1 MAAWTAAN
9 ISELVLM
16 SSNHS
21 RSSSD
26 LAPPLVNRRDLRHD
40 VDAGGQPA
48 FHQTAPD
55 FAGFFVTAY
64 CAKYDLFA
72 SHIKSAVGRRWEF
85 VKDPASKG
93 RSMLTQ
99 IKFGTSGWRAVM
111 AEEFTFANVR
121 RAVEGIARYVV
132 LQKPQGAR
140 VIVGRDPRFLGE
152 TFCSMAAEIL
162 AAHGITPLVVA
173 EPAPTPAFAYAVIQS
188 KADGVINFTASHNPP
203 EYNGIKFSTP
213 DGCPALPE
221 VTKKI
226 EAEIVAGDNPPST
239 MEAASADKGTL
250 DPKPMYLK
258 RLGEIIDL
266 EAIRKAGVRV
276 AFDPMW
282 GAARGYSDELLRS
295 AGADVATV
303 HDYRDVLF
311 GGHAPEPD
319 DHLLEDLRIKM
330 RETGA
335 QIGIATDGDADRFG
349 IVDGD
354 GTFLQPNYVIALLFD
369 YLVES
374 RGWKNGVAKSV
385 ATTNLINALA
395 EKHGVELYETPV
407 GFKYIGEL
415 IMQDKIAIGGEESA
429 GLSIRHHVPEKDG
442 LLAGLLCCEAVAKR
456 GKPLGEQLKAISNQV
471 GSYYP
476 QRENFRLTPEVKG
489 KFTEK
494 LRVDPKE
501 FVGHSVSQVVR
512 TDGLKLLF
520 DDGSWVCYR
529 LSGTE
534 PVVRVYTEARSE
546 RGSEKLSTAA
556 KNWIFE

>member
-1 MAAWTAAN
+1 
-9 ISELVLM
+9 
-16 SSNHS
+16 
-21 RSSSD
+21 
-26 LAPPLVNRRDLRHD
+26 
-40 VDAGGQPA
+40 
-48 FHQTAPD
+48 
-55 FAGFFVTAY
+55 
-64 CAKYDLFA
+64 
-72 SHIKSAVGRRWEF
+72 
-85 VKDPASKG
+85 
-93 RSMLTQ
+93 MLTQ

-121 RAVEGIARYVV
+121 RAVGGIARYVAS
-132 LQKPQGAR
+132 QKPSGAS

-152 TFCSMAAEIL
+152 TFCAMAAEIL
-162 AAHGITPLVVA
+162 SSHGITPLVVA
-173 EPAPTPAFAYAVIQS
+173 EPAPTPAFAHAVIQAN
-188 KADGVINFTASHNPP
+188 ADGVINFTASHNPP

-226 EAEIVAGDNPPST
+226 EAEILAGDQ
-239 MEAASADKGTL
+239 ASASPQSSGAGTATGSL
-250 DPKPMYLK
+250 DPKPAYLK
-258 RLGEIIDL
+258 RLGEVVDL
-266 EAIRKAGVRV
+266 AAIRKSGLRV

-295 AGADVATV
+295 AGVQVATV

-319 DHLLEDLRIKM
+319 DHLLEDLRQKM

-335 QIGIATDGDADRFG
+335 QIGIGTDGDADRFG
-349 IVDGD
+349 IVDAD

-395 EKHGVELYETPV
+395 QHHGVELHETPV

-415 IMQDKIAIGGEESA
+415 IMKDKIAIGGEESA

-442 LLAGLLCCEAVAKR
+442 LLAGLLCCESVAKR
-456 GKPLGEQLKAISNQV
+456 GKSLGEQLRIISNQV
-471 GSYYP
+471 GSFFP
-476 QRENFRLTPEVKG
+476 KRENFRLTPEVKA

-494 LRVDPKE
+494 LRQDPKE
-501 FVGHSVSQVVR
+501 FCGHAVSQAVR
-512 TDGLKLLF
+512 TDGLKLVF
-520 DDGSWVCYR
+520 SDGSWVCYR

-546 RGSEKLSTAA
+546 QGLDTLSAAA
-556 KNWIFE
+556 KHWIFE

>member
-1 MAAWTAAN
+1 
-9 ISELVLM
+9 
-16 SSNHS
+16 
-21 RSSSD
+21 
-26 LAPPLVNRRDLRHD
+26 
-40 VDAGGQPA
+40 
-48 FHQTAPD
+48 
-55 FAGFFVTAY
+55 
-64 CAKYDLFA
+64 
-72 SHIKSAVGRRWEF
+72 
-85 VKDPASKG
+85 
-93 RSMLTQ
+93 MLTQ
-99 IKFGTSGWRAVM
+99 IKFGTSGWRAVT
-111 AEEFTFANVR
+111 AEEFTFANVQ
-121 RAVEGIARYVV
+121 RAVGGIARYVAS
-132 LQKPQGAR
+132 QKPQAAR

-162 AAHGITPLVVA
+162 AAQGIGPLVVA
-173 EPAPTPAFAYAVIQS
+173 EPAPTPAFAYAVINNH
-188 KADGVINFTASHNPP
+188 ADGVINFTASHNPP

-226 EAEIVAGDNPPST
+226 EAEIVAGDSAHSAKGVAT
-239 MEAASADKGTL
+239 SAAHGTL
-250 DPKPMYLK
+250 DPKPAYLK
-258 RLGEIIDL
+258 RLAEIVDL
-266 EAIRKAGVRV
+266 EVIRKAKLKVV
-276 AFDPMW
+276 FDPMW
-282 GAARGYSDELLRS
+282 GAARGYSDEVLRG
-295 AGADVATV
+295 AGLEVATV

-319 DHLLEDLRIKM
+319 DHLLDDLRKKM

-349 IVDGD
+349 IVDAD

-395 EKHGVELYETPV
+395 KKHGVELHETPV

-442 LLAGLLCCEAVAKR
+442 VLAGLLCCEAVARR
-456 GKPLGEQLKAISNQV
+456 GKSLAEQLQAVCNQV

-476 QRENFRLTPEVKG
+476 QRENFRLTPEVKA

-494 LRVDPKE
+494 LRFDPRD
-501 FVGHSVSQVVR
+501 FCGHSVSQVVR

-520 DDGSWVCYR
+520 SDGSWVCYR

-546 RGSEKLSTAA
+546 KGLEKLSTAA
-556 KNWIFE
+556 KHWIFE

>member
-1 MAAWTAAN
+1 
-9 ISELVLM
+9 
-16 SSNHS
+16 
-21 RSSSD
+21 
-26 LAPPLVNRRDLRHD
+26 
-40 VDAGGQPA
+40 
-48 FHQTAPD
+48 
-55 FAGFFVTAY
+55 
-64 CAKYDLFA
+64 
-72 SHIKSAVGRRWEF
+72 
-85 VKDPASKG
+85 
-93 RSMLTQ
+93 MLTQ
-99 IKFGTSGWRAVM
+99 IKFGTSGWRAVV
-111 AEEFTFANVR
+111 AEEFTFANVQ
-121 RAVEGIARYVV
+121 RAVSGIARYVASR
-132 LQKPQGAR
+132 KRQGAR

-152 TFCSMAAEIL
+152 TFAAMAADIL
-162 AAHGITPLVVA
+162 AFQGITPLVVDD
-173 EPAPTPAFAYAVIQS
+173 PAPTPTLAHAVIS
-188 KADGVINFTASHNPP
+188 NKADGVINFTASHNPP

-226 EAEIVAGDNPPST
+226 ESEIVKGDTSATSEMTIPQV
-239 MEAASADKGTL
+239 AAKEFL
-250 DPKPMYLK
+250 DPKPPYLR

-266 EAIRKAGVRV
+266 DTIKKADLQV

-295 AGADVATV
+295 AGIQIATV

-319 DHLLEDLRIKM
+319 DHLLEDLRKKM

-335 QIGIATDGDADRFG
+335 KLGIATDGDADRFG
-349 IVDGD
+349 IVDAD
-354 GTFLQPNYVIALLFD
+354 GTFLQPNYIIAILFD

-395 EKHGVELYETPV
+395 KHHGVQLYETPV

-442 LLAGLLCCEAVAKR
+442 VLTGLLCCEAVARR
-456 GKPLGEQLKAISNQV
+456 GKSLKEQLKDISDKV
-471 GSYYP
+471 GSFYP
-476 QRENFRLTPEVKG
+476 MRENFRLTAEVKA

-494 LRVDPKE
+494 LKGDPRE
-501 FVGHSVSQVVR
+501 FCGHSVTEVVR
-512 TDGLKLLF
+512 TDGLKLVLS
-520 DDGSWVCYR
+520 DGSWVCYR

-534 PVVRVYTEARSE
+534 PVVRVYTEARTE
-546 RGSEKLSTAA
+546 QGLEKLSTAA
-556 KNWIFE
+556 KHWIFE